1 MTWFHDDPTLDELL
15 GDPLTQA
22 VMMADRV
29 DPAELAATLRS
40 VARQIAG
47 RSSGSTAAPVET
59 RSARLDRNAVA
70 LLSHPIAAFRDTAC
84 GCVFGSRIRS
94 QWRGAP

>member
-22 VMMADRV
+22 VMKADRV
-29 DPAELAATLRS
+29 DPAKLAAMLRS

-47 RSSGSTAAPVET
+47 RSGGSTAPAEI

-70 LLSHPIAAFRDTAC
+70 LLSRPIAALRDTAC